1 MPVATSRGAL
11 PTGLTA
17 LALLLAALHATVGLG
32 LAGWAAG
39 LGSGAV
45 VAATVARSRTL
56 VGVLGPADLVTLGRA
71 LLACA
76 VAALVVEGLVGD
88 GALRVMLA
96 LTVVALLLDAVD
108 GRVARRTGTT
118 SPFGARFDG
127 EADAFLILVLSG
139 YVGALLG
146 WWVLVIGLARYAF
159 GLAGLVVPWLRA
171 PLPYRF
177 WRKVVTAVQGI
188 VLTVAAA
195 EVLPTAASYAA
206 VSVAL
211 ALLAESFGRDV
222 VWLAVRRHGSRAPGG
237 TAADRLAV
245 P

>member
-1 MPVATSRGAL
+1 MPVATSRSAL
-11 PTGLTA
+11 PTGLIA
-17 LALLLAALHATVGLG
+17 LALVLTALDGTVGLG

-39 LGSGAV
+39 LASGAV
-45 VAATVARSRTL
+45 VAATVARSGTL
-56 VGVLGPADLVTLGRA
+56 AGVLGPADLVTLGRA
-71 LLACA
+71 LLACT
-76 VAALVVEGLVGD
+76 VAALVTEAFLGD
-88 GALRVMLA
+88 GALGVMLA

-108 GRVARRTGTT
+108 GRVARRTGTA

-127 EADAFLILVLSG
+127 EADAFLILVLSV

-159 GLAGLVVPWLRA
+159 GLAGLVVPWLQA
-171 PLPYRF
+171 PLPFRY
-177 WRKVVTAVQGI
+177 WRKVVTAVQGV

-195 EVLPTAASYAA
+195 DVLPTAASNA
-206 VSVAL
+206 VLAVAL

-222 VWLAVRRHGSRAPGG
+222 VWLAARRHGSLARAG
-237 TAADRLAV
+237 TAAERLEV